1 MPRTADHDE
10 RRDRIARAL
19 LRAVA
24 RKGLARTTM
33 ADVADEAGAS
43 VGMVQRYFRSKK
55 ELLRF
60 GVEHLY
66 RRGAERIDEVER
78 RPPFDDLLLRL
89 SETLLPLDEERRTE
103 LTVWL
108 EFLPATITDPD
119 LARLHRETT
128 HQLVDGL
135 AQAFVRA
142 QGAGAFPAENDPT
155 EEAVALVALVDGLTV
170 HHLVGS
176 DHFGPDRIR
185 AALRTHIGRLLGPA
199 GATGDTGTSPGGGR

>member
-60 GVEHLY
+60 GVEYLY
-66 RRGAERIDEVER
+66 GRGAERLDEVEL
-78 RPPFDDLLLRL
+78 RPPFDDLILRL
-89 SETLLPLDEERRTE
+89 TETLLPLDEERRTE

-119 LARLHRETT
+119 LAGLHRETT
-128 HQLVDGL
+128 HHLVDGF
-135 AQAFVRA
+135 AQAFTRA
-142 QGAGAFPAENDPT
+142 REAGTFPAAYDPT
-155 EEAVALVALVDGLTV
+155 EEAVALVALVDGLTM

-176 DHFGPDRIR
+176 DHFGADRIR
-185 AALRTHIGRLLGPA
+185 AALSTHIDRLLGPA
-199 GATGDTGTSPGGGR
+199 GGTGPTDTRPGGEQ

>member
-1 MPRTADHDE
+1 
-10 RRDRIARAL
+10 
-19 LRAVA
+19 
-24 RKGLARTTM
+24 M

-66 RRGAERIDEVER
+66 RRGAERIEEVER

-89 SETLLPLDEERRTE
+89 AETLLPLDEERRTE

-119 LARLHRETT
+119 LAGLHRETT
-128 HQLVDGL
+128 HHLVDGL
-135 AQAFVRA
+135 AQAFTRA
-142 QGAGAFPAENDPT
+142 REVGAFPAENDPA

-176 DHFGPDRIR
+176 EHFGSDRIR
-185 AALRTHIGRLLGPA
+185 AALRTHIDRLLVPA
-199 GATGDTGTSPGGGR
+199 GGTADTGARPGGER